1 MTLRGKHINN
11 MTHVI
16 TNNPKVLAEQ
26 KRRAPI
32 VDFTIRL
39 VKEKPMATVGGIIVI
54 LMFFIGIFANFLAPH
69 EYDQMILSSRLMPP
83 SSAYPLGTDQLG
95 RDELTRIIYG
105 ARVSM
110 IVGLAG
116 ATLTAVIATSV
127 GLPSGFYGGKIDL
140 ITQRFVDGWMAF
152 PPLFLVLSIMAL
164 VGPGLIQVIVVL
176 GLLGGITQSRIVRS
190 AVIGIKENVY
200 IEAAKAVGA
209 SNRIILTR
217 HVLPNIAAP
226 IIIIF
231 TLAMGTTI
239 LGEATLSFLGFGIPP
254 PMPTWGSMLSGDG
267 IIYMYQATWLAIWPG
282 LALGLI
288 VWGINVFGDGLRD
301 LLDPRLRG
309 GLGRYGSRKLGK
321 KVTRKQG

>member
-1 MTLRGKHINN
+1 
-11 MTHVI
+11 
-16 TNNPKVLAEQ
+16 
-26 KRRAPI
+26 
-32 VDFTIRL
+32 
-39 VKEKPMATVGGIIVI
+39 
-54 LMFFIGIFANFLAPH
+54 
-69 EYDQMILSSRLMPP
+69 
-83 SSAYPLGTDQLG
+83 
-95 RDELTRIIYG
+95 
-105 ARVSM
+105 M

-127 GLPSGFYGGKIDL
+127 GLLSGFYGGKIDL

-164 VGPGLIQVIVVL
+164 VGPGLTQVIVVL

-217 HVLPNIAAP
+217 HVLPNIMAP

-254 PMPTWGSMLSGDG
+254 PMPTWGSMLSSDG
-267 IIYMYQATWLAIWPG
+267 IVYMYQATWLAIWPG
-282 LALGLI
+282 LALGLV

-309 GLGRYGSRKLGK
+309 GLGRYGSLKLRK
-321 KVTRKQG
+321 KVARKQG